1 MPDSSF
7 DMMLEKL
14 SIINHLFD
22 RDIELYLHYGKE
34 RDLLK
39 TMWGGKYK
47 DEEGSINE
55 RYK

>member
-1 MPDSSF
+1 
-7 DMMLEKL
+7 MMLEKL